1 MSSSY
6 LTFDEATRL
15 NEASTMKLQAKT
27 NMMITFNE
35 FEAQPSDDKVAT
47 LLELSAEMVYWQW
60 EYDLILENAEQD
72 FTDRLIEQN
81 ILYRPEYKS
90 QPIIQAFGS

>member
-1 MSSSY
+1 
-6 LTFDEATRL
+6 
-15 NEASTMKLQAKT
+15 
-27 NMMITFNE
+27 
-35 FEAQPSDDKVAT
+35 
-47 LLELSAEMVYWQW
+47 MVYWQW